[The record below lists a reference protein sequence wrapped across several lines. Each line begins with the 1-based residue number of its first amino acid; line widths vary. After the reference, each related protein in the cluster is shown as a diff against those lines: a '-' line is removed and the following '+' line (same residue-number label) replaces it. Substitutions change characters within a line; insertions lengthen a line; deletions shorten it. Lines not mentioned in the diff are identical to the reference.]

1 MKTRFGSGIA
11 SISIHTV
18 TLGGLALVTL
28 TGERASASAATWRNV
43 GTDWATS
50 GNWNP
55 SGPPVANETA
65 TFGFV
70 TSADI
75 KNPNLAAPATVGT
88 LSIDNSDADYS
99 VTQTGSQ
106 TLTLSTIASPPK
118 VLVIT
123 GGGTTN
129 IAPQIATGGTKTF
142 DTGSTAVTLQGGL
155 ATVTGSD
162 LTLTLANSTK
172 VVVSGNVTNNDAGT
186 ARTITLD
193 GAGSMEVTGS
203 VTGGTKGISLGSTA
217 NFSGTLTLSKA
228 NSLTNDTVW
237 RAGTLAINADSALG
251 GKNIS
256 LGTATSGTNSVAVLT
271 SGAYS
276 VGANFSVNL
285 NPATK
290 SFTIGGTQTTGTST
304 YTGTVNLS
312 NITKASSGGLN
323 LTSAAGGTVIFGGA
337 ISGASTTAD
346 FVTKIGEGTVQLTAA
361 NTYAGGTEVKAGTLL
376 VDNTT
381 GSGTGSAGVN
391 VTGGSL
397 GGKGTI
403 AGAVSVSSGSLAP
416 AEHAALVL
424 QNGLSFTGGGLNID
438 IGGNS
443 SYDAVQVTSGD
454 IALGSGLASLSLTQS
469 FSPTANGTFW
479 VLDNTGSG
487 SLSGYF
493 AGLASS
499 GATVPFAGGNVYKIY
514 YNANHA
520 TNSLSGGNDVAITVA
535 VPEPG
540 SLALIGI
547 GIAGLLWRRRKAAEG
562 I

>member
-1 MKTRFGSGIA
+1 MKTRFGARPAIISLKTAAVVGVVVLTFAGEYA
-11 SISIHTV
+11 S
-18 TLGGLALVTL
+18 A
-28 TGERASASAATWRNV
+28 ASASWKNV

-65 TFGFV
+65 TFGSV
-70 TSADI
+70 TSANI
-75 KNPNLAAPATVGT
+75 KNPNLAASATVGT
-88 LSIDNSDADYS
+88 LSLDNSDADYS

-106 TLTLSTIASPPK
+106 ILNLSTTASPPK
-118 VLVIT
+118 ILVIT

-129 IAPQIATGGTKTF
+129 IAPQIVTGSPVGGTKIF

-162 LTLTLANSTK
+162 LTLTLTNSTA
-172 VVVSGNVTNNDAGT
+172 VVVSGNVTNNDTGT

-237 RAGTLAINADSALG
+237 RAGTLAINANSALG

-256 LGTATSGTNSVAVLT
+256 LGTTTSGTNSVALLT
-271 SGAYS
+271 SGAYT
-276 VGANFSVNL
+276 VGANVSVNAS
-285 NPATK
+285 PATT
-290 SFTIGGTQTTGTST
+290 SFTIGGTQTSGTST
-304 YTGTVNLS
+304 YSGTVNLA
-312 NITKASSGGLN
+312 NITSTASNGLN
-323 LTSAAGGTVIFGGA
+323 VTSALGGTVVFGGA
-337 ISGASTTAD
+337 ISGTSTTAD
-346 FVTKIGEGTVQLTAA
+346 FVTKVGAGTVQFTAT
-361 NTYAGGTEVKAGTLL
+361 NTYAAGTEVKAGILL
-376 VDNTT
+376 VDNAT
-381 GSGTGSAGVN
+381 GSGTGSAAVK

-403 AGAVSVSSGSLAP
+403 AGAVTVSSGSLAP

-424 QNGLSFTGGGLNID
+424 QNGLTFTGGGLNID
-438 IGGNS
+438 VAGNS
-443 SYDAVQVTSGD
+443 SYDAVQVTTGN
-454 IALGSGLASLSLTQS
+454 IALGSGLASLSLSQS
-469 FSPTANGTFW
+469 VAPTANGTFW

-514 YNANHA
+514 YNANHG

-535 VPEPG
+535 VPEPV
-540 SLALIGI
+540 SLALMGF
-547 GIAGLLWRRRKAAEG
+547 GIAGLLWRRR
-562 I
+562 